1 MTADQWDGW
10 TRRWRGPL
18 FAALVALCAGLPG
31 VLALPPL
38 DRDESRFVQAT
49 TQMFEQGD
57 FINISFQDQPRHK
70 KPVGIHWLQAVS
82 VSLVSDPAEREIWA
96 YRLPS
101 LLGAMLAAAAC
112 AWGAS
117 VFFGSG
123 LGFASGAILGAS
135 VLLSTEASI
144 AKTDAVLCGLVT
156 LMMAALGRLYA
167 AGRDAPVERPSRREN
182 RISIILFWAGFS
194 LSVLIKGPIGP
205 LVAALALLTLWGW
218 DRNLRW
224 TRGIGWWWG
233 LVAVLAVVGPWAL
246 AITIVTDGA
255 FWATSLGGDLAPKL
269 QGGHET
275 HGGPPGYHTLAA
287 PLMLFPATLLLPAAL
302 LLAWRRRR
310 EPGVR
315 FAVAWVLPAWILF
328 ELTPTKLV
336 HYPLPLYGGLAW
348 LFAAA
353 LPAAKGPWLRGL
365 GAVLSVAAG
374 AVFAALS
381 FYAVSEHG
389 DAGDPAWA
397 AAAGGLA
404 LAAGL
409 AGAVALLHRSTR
421 TAFAV
426 AGVLGIAA
434 HGLIIGGLAP
444 RLEPLW
450 LSLRTARALDDA
462 GLNPRAGGAPGPVAV
477 AGYAEPSLVYA
488 LGTGTDLGDADAAA
502 QAIAEGRPAV
512 VEQREL
518 AAFQA
523 AAKRLEVT
531 PRAVA
536 TILGVN
542 YSRGD
547 ATMLIVYRAEGA
559 QP

>member
-1 MTADQWDGW
+1 M
-10 TRRWRGPL
+10 

-31 VLALPPL
+31 VFALPPL

-70 KPVGIHWLQAVS
+70 KPIGIHWMQAAS
-82 VSLVSDPAEREIWA
+82 VQIASDPAAREVWA
-96 YRLPS
+96 YRIPS

-123 LGFASGAILGAS
+123 LGFVAGAILGAS

-167 AGRDAPVERPSRREN
+167 AGREAPVDRPSRKESRATAA
-182 RISIILFWAGFS
+182 LFWAGFS
-194 LSVLIKGPIGP
+194 LAVLVKGPVGP
-205 LVAALALLTLWGW
+205 MVAFLALLMLWAW

-233 LVAVLAVVGPWAL
+233 LVAVLAVAGPWAL
-246 AITIVTDGA
+246 AITIQTDGA

-275 HGGPPGYHTLAA
+275 HGGPFGYHTLAA

-302 LLAWRRRR
+302 VLAWRKRR

-315 FAVAWVLPAWILF
+315 FAVAWVLPSWLVF
-328 ELTPTKLV
+328 ELMPTKLV
-336 HYPLPLYGGLAW
+336 HYPLPLYGGVAW
-348 LFAAA
+348 LLAAA
-353 LPAAKGPWLRGL
+353 LVAPKGRWLRG
-365 GAVLSVAAG
+365 AG
-374 AVFAALS
+374 AALSLLAGGVFAALS
-381 FYAVSEHG
+381 FVAVSQN
-389 DAGDPAWA
+389 GDPGDSTWA
-397 AAAGGLA
+397 A

-409 AGAVALLHRSTR
+409 AVAAGLAGAAALLQRSSR
-421 TAFAV
+421 TALIAAGGV
-426 AGVLGIAA
+426 GVLA
-434 HGLIIGGLAP
+434 HGVLVAGLAP

-450 LSLRTARALDDA
+450 LSTRTARALHSA
-462 GLNPRAGGAPGPVAV
+462 GLNPRDGIVPGPVAV
-477 AGYAEPSLVYA
+477 AGFSEPSLVFA
-488 LGTGTDLGDADAAA
+488 LGTGTILGDARDAAA
-502 QAIAEGRPAV
+502 AVAQGRPAV
-512 VEQREL
+512 VEQAQL
-518 AAFQA
+518 PAFRA
-523 AAKRLEVT
+523 AAQALGVT

-536 TILGVN
+536 TILGLN
-542 YSRGD
+542 YSKGD
-547 ATMLIVYRAEGA
+547 ETVLIVYRAEPA
-559 QP
+559 PAP